1 MEQGRKFA
9 GPVDEGAKQLVQQ
22 VRKSASLEK
31 NYLVEIPQ
39 FPCNQSCIE
48 ALLTSIKSVGE
59 GLEIASEL
67 DNVGEEDRKNI
78 ESDLDKFNNGIQ
90 DRTRDY
96 TLLLIF
102 QHGAQEFLDEY
113 LASFNEELS
122 EDTELKGQKI
132 NSRRLNILNQLAF
145 LVDISIEMYLN
156 HLASTKFVFF
166 QLIQSISDTLSRI
179 STQSISTFWHYL
191 ETREDLI
198 QSRIFDK
205 KMTSDRIS
213 LLEICNGLTDKIYTG
228 TKHKDSYRK
237 DTFNDKFQFRV
248 RIFLTNIFQFEDNTG
263 LNKYFTLAS
272 RVVKESGP
280 LKTNSWK
287 DEVLQDIVKLN
298 KILRDPYSCLKNP
311 RALVNNCEMFKRLND
326 FLFEEEEAIK
336 APKSDPFL
344 IKKSEPKDYLKQKYD
359 DKMFFSEN
367 YWLSPFEE
375 TPRGPKYETMKKED
389 ETYFMEHTLS
399 KSRNHLLIQIYFIS
413 CLFYQLVGSNK
424 KQLLKDINAPANI
437 KHITDDATPESAV
450 NIFFKI
456 RKDMINRYKTIDTQL
471 SFLLQHIQNSELH
484 WWAWLIY
491 SKDPV
496 TGKPLFSDRE
506 LTDQDLELVNE
517 KTASVIPFKEKR
529 YFNTYGTPQ
538 LSRKMKVPTG
548 LELLQKT
555 SEKPEIDQNDIDQ
568 LTEKIKHSTDK
579 TEQDGLVEERTVLQW
594 KKLKQQRIGKWLD
607 LGELL
612 SEEKI
617 SAPAL
622 NDDTADPA
630 TNHEN
635 TKNTQESE
643 PSTEVDMEVTETSGS
658 RKRPIEEADDP
669 VANDEPSS
677 KKAKVESTKEQST

>member
-1 MEQGRKFA
+1 
-9 GPVDEGAKQLVQQ
+9 
-22 VRKSASLEK
+22 
-31 NYLVEIPQ
+31 
-39 FPCNQSCIE
+39 
-48 ALLTSIKSVGE
+48 
-59 GLEIASEL
+59 
-67 DNVGEEDRKNI
+67 
-78 ESDLDKFNNGIQ
+78 
-90 DRTRDY
+90 
-96 TLLLIF
+96 
-102 QHGAQEFLDEY
+102 
-113 LASFNEELS
+113 
-122 EDTELKGQKI
+122 
-132 NSRRLNILNQLAF
+132 
-145 LVDISIEMYLN
+145 
-156 HLASTKFVFF
+156 
-166 QLIQSISDTLSRI
+166 
-179 STQSISTFWHYL
+179 
-191 ETREDLI
+191 
-198 QSRIFDK
+198 
-205 KMTSDRIS
+205 
-213 LLEICNGLTDKIYTG
+213 
-228 TKHKDSYRK
+228 
-237 DTFNDKFQFRV
+237 
-248 RIFLTNIFQFEDNTG
+248 
-263 LNKYFTLAS
+263 
-272 RVVKESGP
+272 
-280 LKTNSWK
+280 
-287 DEVLQDIVKLN
+287 
-298 KILRDPYSCLKNP
+298 
-311 RALVNNCEMFKRLND
+311 MFKRLND

-375 TPRGPKYETMKKED
+375 TPRGP
-389 ETYFMEHTLS
+389 
-399 KSRNHLLIQIYFIS
+399 N
-413 CLFYQLVGSNK
+413 NK

-437 KHITDDATPESAV
+437 KHITDDATPESA
-450 NIFFKI
+450 
-456 RKDMINRYKTIDTQL
+456 
-471 SFLLQHIQNSELH
+471 NSELH

-496 TGKPLFSDRE
+496 TGKPLFADRE

-594 KKLKQQRIGKWLD
+594 KKLKQQRIGRWLD

-622 NDDTADPA
+622 NNDSADPA

-643 PSTEVDMEVTETSGS
+643 PSTEVDMEVIETSGS